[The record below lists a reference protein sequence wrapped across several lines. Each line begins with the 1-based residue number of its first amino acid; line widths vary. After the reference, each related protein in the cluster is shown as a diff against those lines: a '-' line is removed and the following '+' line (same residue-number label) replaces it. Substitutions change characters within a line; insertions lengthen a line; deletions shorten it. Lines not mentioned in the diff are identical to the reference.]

1 VRVTD
6 AAILPQLLP
15 ALPAGARLLSPGVV
29 DHLVSF
35 VVGGR
40 TVGAATRRFD
50 LLYAAARPFLRTL
63 DRAEALRILESHL
76 ERAVAE
82 IAPRRLFV
90 HAGVV
95 GYRGRA
101 ILVPGGSRSGKTRL
115 VAALL
120 EAGAEYYSDEYAV
133 IDGAGR
139 VHAFARPL
147 DLEEPG
153 GVRRKVQARE
163 LGAAVGSRPLPLGLI
178 AVTRYEPGARFR
190 PVAES
195 PGRTVLDLIA
205 HTVMVRKRVR
215 ATLATLESL
224 VPAAARLKGVRGEA
238 REAVPRLLAAVDR
251 QCGWAG

>member
-1 VRVTD
+1 VRVTEP
-6 AAILPQLLP
+6 AVLPQLLP
-15 ALPAGARLLSPGVV
+15 ALPAGARLLSPSASGV

-35 VVGGR
+35 VVGGGAP
-40 TVGAATRRFD
+40 GAATRRFH
-50 LLYAAARPFLRTL
+50 LLYAAAHQFLRSL
-63 DRAEALRILESHL
+63 DRAEALRILGIHL

-95 GYRGRA
+95 GYKGRA
-101 ILVPGGSRSGKTRL
+101 IVIPGPSGSGKTRL

-120 EAGAEYYSDEYAV
+120 DAGAEYYSDEYAV

-139 VHAFARPL
+139 VHPFARPL
-147 DLEEPG
+147 DFEESG
-153 GVRRKVQARE
+153 ARRKVPARE
-163 LGAAVGSRPLPLGLI
+163 LGAVVGSRPLPLGLI

-190 PVAES
+190 PVRES
-195 PGRTVLDLIA
+195 PGRAALDVVA

-215 ATLATLESL
+215 DALATVESV

-238 REAVPRLLAAVDR
+238 KDAVPRLLAALEGER
-251 QCGWAG
+251 A